1 MSALEIIDQVPEF
14 ARLVAL
20 EIQRNINPHMDE
32 ISTNEA
38 HRRYGRSWVEKWTS
52 LGQLHPKTH
61 GVKRLYSV
69 SELERVKAKE
79 NEAARLVMRK
89 KA

>member
-20 EIQRNINPHMDE
+20 EIRRNLNPHEDE

-38 HRRYGRSWVEKWTS
+38 YRRYGRSWVERWTG
-52 LGQLHPKTH
+52 LNQLHPQFH
-61 GVKRLYSV
+61 GGKKMYSI
-69 SELERVKAKE
+69 SEMERVKAKE
-79 NEAARLVMRK
+79 NEAAKLVFK
-89 KA
+89 K

>member
-1 MSALEIIDQVPEF
+1 MSALDIIDQVPEF

-20 EIQRNINPHMDE
+20 EIRSILSPHEDE

-38 HRRYGRSWVEKWTS
+38 YRRYGRSWVEKWTS
-52 LGQLHPKTH
+52 LKQLHPQYH
-61 GVKRLYSV
+61 GSKKVYSV

-79 NEAARLVMRK
+79 NEAARLVIRK
-89 KA
+89 

>member
-20 EIQRNINPHMDE
+20 ELRRNLSPHEDE

-38 HRRYGRSWVEKWTS
+38 YRRYGRSWVEKWTS
-52 LGQLHPKTH
+52 LKQLHPQTH
-61 GVKRLYSV
+61 SCKKIYSV
-69 SELERVKAKE
+69 AELERVKAKE
-79 NEAARLVMRK
+79 NEAARLVMK

>member
-14 ARLVAL
+14 AKCLVL
-20 EIQRNINPHMDE
+20 EMNKLTKPHEDV

-38 HRRYGRSWVEKWTS
+38 YHRYGRAWVEKWTKM
-52 LGQLHPKTH
+52 GQLHQICRGNRKT
-61 GVKRLYSV
+61 YSI

-79 NEAARLVMRK
+79 NIAARIVSK
-89 KA
+89 K

>member
-20 EIQRNINPHMDE
+20 EIRKNLNPHEDE

-38 HRRYGRSWVEKWTS
+38 YRRYGRAWVERWTG
-52 LGQLHPKTH
+52 LKQLNPQFH
-61 GVKRLYSV
+61 GGKKIYSI
-69 SELERVKAKE
+69 SELERVKVKE
-79 NEAARLVMRK
+79 NESAKLVFKR
-89 KA
+89 

>member
-1 MSALEIIDQVPEF
+1 MSALDIIDQVPEF

-20 EIQRNINPHMDE
+20 EIRRNLSPHEDE

-38 HRRYGRSWVEKWTS
+38 YRRYGRSWVEKWTS
-52 LGQLHPKTH
+52 LKQLHPQTH
-61 GVKRLYSV
+61 GSKRMYSI

-79 NEAARLVMRK
+79 NEAARLVIRK
-89 KA
+89 

>member
-1 MSALEIIDQVPEF
+1 MSVLEIIDQVPEF

-20 EIQRNINPHMDE
+20 ELRRNLAPHEDE

-38 HRRYGRSWVEKWTS
+38 YRRYGRSWVEKWTS
-52 LGQLHPKTH
+52 LNQLHPQSH
-61 GVKRLYSV
+61 GCKKIYSV
-69 SELERVKAKE
+69 AELERVKAKE

-89 KA
+89 A

>member
-20 EIQRNINPHMDE
+20 EIKRNLQPQEDE

-38 HRRYGRSWVEKWTS
+38 YKRYGRGWIDKWTEK
-52 LGQLHPKTH
+52 GMLHPRYHANKK
-61 GVKRLYSV
+61 VYSI
-69 SELERVKAKE
+69 SECERIVAKE
-79 NEAARLVMRK
+79 NAAARIVTK
-89 KA
+89 

>member
-20 EIQRNINPHMDE
+20 ELRRHEAPHKDE

-38 HRRYGRSWVEKWTS
+38 YKQYGRGWIEKHTER
-52 LGQLHPKTH
+52 GNLHPKYH
-61 GVKRLYSV
+61 GNRKYYSKA
-69 SELERVKAKE
+69 EIERIVAKE
-79 NEAARLVMRK
+79 NAVARVVTK
-89 KA
+89 

>member
-20 EIQRNINPHMDE
+20 ELKRNMTPQEDE

-38 HRRYGRSWVEKWTS
+38 YKIYGRAWVERWTER
-52 LGQLHPKTH
+52 GQLHPQYH
-61 GVKRLYSV
+61 GNRKHYSV
-69 SELERVKAKE
+69 AECERVKAKE
-79 NEAARLVMRK
+79 NASARLIMK
-89 KA
+89 

>member
-1 MSALEIIDQVPEF
+1 MSALEIIDQVPDF

-20 EIQRNINPHMDE
+20 EIRKNLNPHEDE

-38 HRRYGRSWVEKWTS
+38 YRRYGRAWVERWTG
-52 LGQLHPKTH
+52 LKQLHPQFH
-61 GVKRLYSV
+61 GAKKMYSI

-79 NEAARLVMRK
+79 NEAAKLVFK
-89 KA
+89 K

>member
-20 EIQRNINPHMDE
+20 ELRRYEAPHKDE

-38 HRRYGRSWVEKWTS
+38 YKQYGR
-52 LGQLHPKTH
+52 G
-61 GVKRLYSV
+61 
-69 SELERVKAKE
+69 
-79 NEAARLVMRK
+79 
-89 KA
+89 